1 MAELA
6 VPLIA
11 LGSMFI
17 MSKQKKNSETS
28 KREGFLNMSAATKN
42 MPDPTPPIST
52 INYPVTLNNTFSN
65 GINNY
70 KNPNQYTDKYF
81 IPTAISDISTN
92 NTNINTVDRFQ
103 SMSGQVID
111 KSNFVHNNTVPFY
124 GSKIKGPD
132 INRIGDSVLDT
143 MQGQGSQYYSKKEQA
158 PLFNPNN
165 QMQYANGTPNQSDF
179 IKSRINPSM
188 RMANVKPWVEQ
199 QVAPGLNKGFNA
211 EGGSGFNN
219 GTDSR
224 ELWLDKTVDQLRVDS
239 HPKISYELA
248 GHEGGGSY
256 YIKNPTSVHQQGK
269 VEKYLPDKFYTSGP
283 ERLFTTTGIEKAP
296 TVRSNEIL
304 PDVNRTN
311 TSAEYYGLRGNSN
324 EGVLAAQDYQESR
337 KVVLPASDH
346 STISAVGRAVPTA
359 GDYGLNSIKLLN
371 NNKSLNA
378 TASNNGLMGQ
388 VNGIAKAIF
397 SPLMDILRPTR
408 KEDTINS
415 IRNGN
420 IVGPIP
426 TGAMFNPADRTKTTQ
441 REMVESKLDCNHM
454 NVQRQNSD
462 AYLVSKHQAL
472 GLQRDTTNKQ
482 YTGSAGPSNVN
493 LNKSYE
499 SAYNQ
504 HNNVNKTYESR
515 ANQGGTQIFNQPT
528 NIDIAKRDNDRIN
541 TRSLMPDPISGGTIP
556 SYPDI
561 TTRVKVSS
569 SYDQEIN
576 TSRISPD
583 LLSAF
588 KNNPYTQTQ
597 TGWA

>member
-11 LGSMFI
+11 LGSMYI
-17 MSKQKKNSETS
+17 MSKQKKNGNTN
-28 KREGFLNMSAATKN
+28 KREGFVNMSATKN
-42 MPDPTPPIST
+42 MPDPSPPIPT
-52 INYPVTLNNTFSN
+52 QNYPVSLNTAFSN
-65 GINNY
+65 DINAY
-70 KNPNQYTDKYF
+70 KEPNQYTDKYF
-81 IPTAISDISTN
+81 IPIATTDTAN
-92 NTNINTVDRFQ
+92 NNNNVNTLNSFQ
-103 SMSGQVID
+103 TMSGQIID
-111 KSNFVHNNTVPFY
+111 KSNFSHNNTVPFY
-124 GSKIKGPD
+124 GSKITGPD

-143 MQGQGSQYYSKKEQA
+143 MQGQGSQYYSKQEQA
-158 PLFNPNN
+158 PLFIPKKE
-165 QMQYANGTPNQSDF
+165 MQYANGAPNQSDF
-179 IKSRINPSM
+179 IKSRINPSL
-188 RMANVKPWVEQ
+188 RMANVKPWEEL
-199 QVAPGLNKGFNA
+199 QVAPGLNKGFTTS
-211 EGGSGFNN
+211 GGSGFNN

-256 YIKNPTSVHQQGK
+256 YIKNIPTTQQQGK
-269 VEKYLPDKFYTSGP
+269 VEKYLPDKFYASGP
-283 ERLFTTTGIEKAP
+283 EHLFTTTGIEKAP

-304 PDVNRTN
+304 HDVNRIN
-311 TSAEYYGLRGNSN
+311 TSSEYYGLRGNSN
-324 EGVLAAQDYQESR
+324 EGILAVQDYQESR
-337 KVVLPASDH
+337 KIVLPASDH
-346 STISAVGRAVPTA
+346 STISAVGRAVPTT

-371 NNKSLNA
+371 NNKTINS
-378 TASNNGLMGQ
+378 SSPINGLMGQ

-415 IRNGN
+415 LRNGN
-420 IVGPIP
+420 IAGPIP

-462 AYLVSKHQAL
+462 AYLVSNHQAL
-472 GLQRDTTNKQ
+472 GLQRDTTNKE

-528 NIDIAKRDNDRIN
+528 NIDITKRDNDRIN
-541 TRSLMPDPISGGTIP
+541 ARSMMPDPISGGTVP

-576 TSRISPD
+576 ASRISPD